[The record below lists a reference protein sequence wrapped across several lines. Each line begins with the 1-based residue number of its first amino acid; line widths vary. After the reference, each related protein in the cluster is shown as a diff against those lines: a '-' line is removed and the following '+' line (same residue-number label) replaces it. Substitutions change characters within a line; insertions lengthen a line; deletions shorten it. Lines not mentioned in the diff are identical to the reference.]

1 MTNDAEFRVATLADA
16 LEFFGGYP
24 PARFRGFVAV
34 MDGAVV
40 GIGGVYYHGGVM
52 VAFSDLKPE
61 IRKHKKIIAKGC
73 RLLCKFF
80 EELNMPVYALA
91 NENEPT
97 APYLLAKLGFKPTG
111 QVTDIGEYLVKVP
124 D

>member
-1 MTNDAEFRVATLADA
+1 MTSDVEFRVATLADA
-16 LEFFGGYP
+16 QAFFGTYP

-34 MDGAVV
+34 MDSTVV
-40 GIGGVYYHGGVM
+40 GIGGVYYHGGRM

-61 IRKHKKIIAKGC
+61 IRKHKKVIAKGC
-73 RLLCKFF
+73 RILCKFF

-111 QVTDIGEYLVKVP
+111 QVTPLGEYLVRIP
-124 D
+124 E

>member
-1 MTNDAEFRVATLADA
+1 MTNDVEFRVATLADA

-34 MDGAVV
+34 LNGAVV
-40 GIGGVYYHGGVM
+40 GIGGVYYHGGAM

-73 RLLCKFF
+73 RILCKFF

-91 NENEPT
+91 NAHEPT
-97 APYLLAKLGFKPTG
+97 APRLLAKLGFRPTG
-111 QVTDIGEYLVKVP
+111 QVTDAGEYLVKVP
-124 D
+124 E